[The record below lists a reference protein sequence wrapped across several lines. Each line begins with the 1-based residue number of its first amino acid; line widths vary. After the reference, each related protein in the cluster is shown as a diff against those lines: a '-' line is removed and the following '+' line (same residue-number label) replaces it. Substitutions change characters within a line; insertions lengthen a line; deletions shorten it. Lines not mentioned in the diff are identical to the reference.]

1 MNFKAVINS
10 LSVAGMFAFC
20 VALIPAVRADGET
33 TADFSD
39 DQLRHFTED
48 VLPVLKANC
57 LKCHSGKEPKGGLN
71 LTSRAGILKGGE
83 SGPAADVK
91 NHAASP
97 LVMAVNYDGYEMPPT
112 GQMSPAQIS
121 AIEKWVQMGLPWPK
135 DLHEIEVELEP
146 GPPPVNEQTKQ
157 FWSFQP
163 VTRPEV
169 PQSKLSWGNNPID
182 AFILKRLE
190 DSGLQPS
197 QQADPRQL
205 IRRAYYDL
213 IGLPPSTEEVEE
225 FAKNPTPDA
234 WRQVINRLLDSPQ
247 YGEQWGRH
255 WLDLVRYA
263 ETNSYERDGA
273 KPHVWRYR
281 DYVIQAFNEDKPYDQ
296 FVTEQLAGDEISG
309 RSADSLIATGY
320 YRLGRWDDEPVD
332 PELAFYDDLDDILTT
347 TGQTFLGLTINCA
360 RCHDHKID
368 PIPQRDYYRML
379 SFFQNVRRYGERSQE
394 SVNDASVI
402 EIEKPE
408 DSNLLAAAINH
419 YEREMNDVLNT
430 LAKIE
435 KKVKSDFSGVENDE
449 FQYETNRVALI
460 EKRIGGL
467 LTEKEVNRYRALTQ
481 RRDYLR
487 EHRPSGLGQ
496 ALCVKEDVRQPRP
509 SYILLRGNP
518 QAHGDEVTPG
528 FPSVLSPP
536 EIQIPPIAEGAV
548 SSGRRIALANWI
560 TSPDNPLTAR
570 VMVNRIWQYHFGRGI
585 VRSSSDFGFQG
596 NRPTHPELLDW
607 LAATFVDGHWSIKEM
622 HRLMM
627 TSATYQMS
635 SASREDA
642 FEVDA
647 TNELF
652 WRFDMRRLTA
662 EEIRDSILWANG
674 SLNTSTMFGPSIY
687 TKIPAEVMAG
697 QSRPGAGWGDSTP
710 EERSRR
716 SIYIHVK
723 RSLLDPVLESF
734 DFADTDQTCP
744 VRFSTTQPTQ
754 ALGLI
759 NSDFAN
765 EQAQLFADLLVEKA
779 GSDAEAQVRFALSR
793 VMQRPATDDEV
804 EQGIR
809 LMNSLKSDHNMSSD
823 QARKYFCLVAL
834 NLNEFI
840 YLD

>member
-1 MNFKAVINS
+1 
-10 LSVAGMFAFC
+10 
-20 VALIPAVRADGET
+20 
-33 TADFSD
+33 
-39 DQLRHFTED
+39 
-48 VLPVLKANC
+48 
-57 LKCHSGKEPKGGLN
+57 
-71 LTSRAGILKGGE
+71 
-83 SGPAADVK
+83 
-91 NHAASP
+91 
-97 LVMAVNYDGYEMPPT
+97 
-112 GQMSPAQIS
+112 
-121 AIEKWVQMGLPWPK
+121 
-135 DLHEIEVELEP
+135 
-146 GPPPVNEQTKQ
+146 
-157 FWSFQP
+157 
-163 VTRPEV
+163 
-169 PQSKLSWGNNPID
+169 
-182 AFILKRLE
+182 
-190 DSGLQPS
+190 
-197 QQADPRQL
+197 
-205 IRRAYYDL
+205 
-213 IGLPPSTEEVEE
+213 
-225 FAKNPTPDA
+225 
-234 WRQVINRLLDSPQ
+234 
-247 YGEQWGRH
+247 
-255 WLDLVRYA
+255 
-263 ETNSYERDGA
+263 
-273 KPHVWRYR
+273 
-281 DYVIQAFNEDKPYDQ
+281 
-296 FVTEQLAGDEISG
+296 
-309 RSADSLIATGY
+309 
-320 YRLGRWDDEPVD
+320 
-332 PELAFYDDLDDILTT
+332 
-347 TGQTFLGLTINCA
+347 
-360 RCHDHKID
+360 
-368 PIPQRDYYRML
+368 
-379 SFFQNVRRYGERSQE
+379 
-394 SVNDASVI
+394 
-402 EIEKPE
+402 
-408 DSNLLAAAINH
+408 
-419 YEREMNDVLNT
+419 
-430 LAKIE
+430 
-435 KKVKSDFSGVENDE
+435 
-449 FQYETNRVALI
+449 
-460 EKRIGGL
+460 
-467 LTEKEVNRYRALTQ
+467 
-481 RRDYLR
+481 
-487 EHRPSGLGQ
+487 
-496 ALCVKEDVRQPRP
+496 
-509 SYILLRGNP
+509 
-518 QAHGDEVTPG
+518 
-528 FPSVLSPP
+528 
-536 EIQIPPIAEGAV
+536 
-548 SSGRRIALANWI
+548 
-560 TSPDNPLTAR
+560 
-570 VMVNRIWQYHFGRGI
+570 MVNRIWQYHFGRGI

-622 HRLMM
+622 HRLIM